1 MKRQLLTAA
10 LALTLFGR
18 PGFAQ
23 EAPPKDDWKPASTNQ
38 KGKEYPQVNSEGR
51 VKFRI
56 VAPQAQSVGVSFRDS
71 STFTKGE
78 DGAWIGYTRPLDEGF
93 HYYTIKI
100 DGAEVPDPNSR
111 YFFGANRWGSG
122 VEVPAK
128 DQDFYALKNVPH
140 GQLREIFFHSK
151 STDTVRRA
159 FVYTPP
165 GYDQDLRKRYPVL
178 YLQHGWGE
186 NEYGWGVQGCAPD
199 HG

>member
-1 MKRQLLTAA
+1 MKTPRYLLACALLVAGQLCV
-10 LALTLFGR
+10 
-18 PGFAQ
+18 AQ
-23 EAPPKDDWKPASTNQ
+23 DDAPPVDDWKPASTNQ
-38 KGKEYPQVNSEGR
+38 AGKEYPQVNSERR

-71 STFTKGE
+71 SPFVKGE
-78 DGAWIGYTRPLDEGF
+78 DGAWTGYTRPLDEGF

-111 YFFGANRWGSG
+111 YFFGANRWGSA

-140 GQLREIFFHSK
+140 GHLREIYFHSK
-151 STDTVRRA
+151 STNTERRA

-165 GYDQDLRKRYPVL
+165 GYDKDLEKRYPVL

-186 NEYGWGVQGCAPD
+186 NEYGWGEQGAAPA
-199 HG
+199 